1 MSFLSGWRL
10 LFLLAPIALLAA
22 YLLVQR
28 RRHAQVVRF
37 TSVDLLDS
45 VAPQRSGWQRH
56 LPAAGVLL
64 SLVAMVW
71 LWQRQQLSPSAL
83 GEVEAVRL
91 DDGAWQALD
100 HG

>member
-56 LPAAGVLL
+56 LPAVGVLL
-64 SLVAMVW
+64 SLVAMVIAFAQPVMAVPVP
-71 LWQRQQLSPSAL
+71 LDRATFLLTLDTSPSL
-83 GEVEAVRL
+83 
-91 DDGAWQALD
+91 
-100 HG
+100 

>member
-22 YLLVQR
+22 YLIVQR

-64 SLVAMVW
+64 SLVAMTIAFAQPVM
-71 LWQRQQLSPSAL
+71 
-83 GEVEAVRL
+83 AVPVPL
-91 DDGAWQALD
+91 DRATILLTLD
-100 HG
+100 